1 MNIRWLFVYLITLAC
16 CFAQADKS
24 QPVPEARIVRLTL
37 DTKIVTVLHLRPGYV
52 SCVRLPEDVSAVVLG
67 NPSTFKAEHSDVEPR
82 LVSLKPTTPNRA
94 ETNALITTKTG
105 REVALHLVS
114 SGSTGHADP
123 VDFVLEYDHPQSLVI
138 APSHSSFIV
147 SRIESLVPEPLPS
160 SAKEKPA
167 VTNNLD
173 LQSHEQKPHWQGK
186 ELRVAVGAITETD
199 QQMAVAFS
207 VLNAST
213 RTIELL
219 PPQIQL
225 AGTSR
230 KRHGR
235 PVKAEPIA
243 IKEYTITGRR
253 LLPGAS
259 ANAVVL
265 FERPSF
271 KESAEQLLLRI
282 AQAEEVDRPVVVPI
296 AFVAPVEGGE
306 K

>member
-1 MNIRWLFVYLITLAC
+1 
-16 CFAQADKS
+16 
-24 QPVPEARIVRLTL
+24 
-37 DTKIVTVLHLRPGYV
+37 
-52 SCVRLPEDVSAVVLG
+52 
-67 NPSTFKAEHSDVEPR
+67 
-82 LVSLKPTTPNRA
+82 
-94 ETNALITTKTG
+94 
-105 REVALHLVS
+105 
-114 SGSTGHADP
+114 
-123 VDFVLEYDHPQSLVI
+123 
-138 APSHSSFIV
+138 
-147 SRIESLVPEPLPS
+147 VPEPLPS

-265 FERPSF
+265 FERRSF
-271 KESAEQLLLRI
+271 KESAVQLLLRI
-282 AQAEEVDRPVVVPI
+282 AQGEEVDRPVVVPI